1 MLQEGQ
7 LQQFEA
13 YCEKLY
19 TSPDANER
27 AAAEAALVQL
37 SSSSEYIP
45 QCQFVLDHSKLA
57 YAQLVA
63 ANALKKLLMQSW
75 NHLTVQQRVDFRN
88 YVLTYLANNGPDC
101 QAFVNAS
108 LAQLVGRMTKLGWL
122 DANEHQ
128 QIVSEVSK
136 FLHAT
141 PRHLVLGLQ
150 LLSTLVTE
158 MNGSANTRSLTQH
171 RKVAGSF
178 RDLALLSILQLG
190 LTTLQQLQTGALAA
204 HPSPA
209 GGHPSSGCSAAARH
223 PAALPAP
230 PAEQASSA
238 WGPSPTDN

>member
-75 NHLTVQQRVDFRN
+75 NHLTIQQRVR
-88 YVLTYLANNGPDC
+88 
-101 QAFVNAS
+101 
-108 LAQLVGRMTKLGWL
+108 W
-122 DANEHQ
+122 
-128 QIVSEVSK
+128 
-136 FLHAT
+136 
-141 PRHLVLGLQ
+141 LGL
-150 LLSTLVTE
+150 
-158 MNGSANTRSLTQH
+158 G
-171 RKVAGSF
+171 
-178 RDLALLSILQLG
+178 LG
-190 LTTLQQLQTGALAA
+190 LGLYI
-204 HPSPA
+204 
-209 GGHPSSGCSAAARH
+209 SGYIYLDGQMVRVRVRSDGS
-223 PAALPAP
+223 
-230 PAEQASSA
+230 SSA
-238 WGPSPTDN
+238 WVIYLTI

>member
-27 AAAEAALVQL
+27 AAAEVALVQL

-141 PRHLVLGLQ
+141 P
-150 LLSTLVTE
+150 
-158 MNGSANTRSLTQH
+158 
-171 RKVAGSF
+171 
-178 RDLALLSILQLG
+178 
-190 LTTLQQLQTGALAA
+190 
-204 HPSPA
+204 
-209 GGHPSSGCSAAARH
+209 
-223 PAALPAP
+223 
-230 PAEQASSA
+230 
-238 WGPSPTDN
+238 

>member
-75 NHLTVQQRVDFRN
+75 NHLSIQQRVRAR
-88 YVLTYLANNGPDC
+88 VRVRVRGRSCGP
-101 QAFVNAS
+101 
-108 LAQLVGRMTKLGWL
+108 
-122 DANEHQ
+122 
-128 QIVSEVSK
+128 
-136 FLHAT
+136 
-141 PRHLVLGLQ
+141 P
-150 LLSTLVTE
+150 
-158 MNGSANTRSLTQH
+158 
-171 RKVAGSF
+171 
-178 RDLALLSILQLG
+178 
-190 LTTLQQLQTGALAA
+190 
-204 HPSPA
+204 
-209 GGHPSSGCSAAARH
+209 AAR
-223 PAALPAP
+223 AT
-230 PAEQASSA
+230 
-238 WGPSPTDN
+238 SP